1 MKKTILFLIF
11 TVFSAN
17 FSSAQGNISF
27 GLTSTNYKIKSN
39 TNQNFDDYQDPDVG
53 FFVKVTGTVPLGT
66 VLYIEPGIGFNTS
79 NTKEN
84 KGPGIKSMDIFLPI
98 DFGAKIGK
106 YVRINTGVQAN
117 FLLKAKATQFNVEK
131 DIKEEYKDSYADIL
145 AGITLSPSD
154 KIAIVFRYNRSLS
167 SVFEKNYAIDA
178 DFRKTVLSLGL
189 KFTFN

>member
-1 MKKTILFLIF
+1 MKKTLLLFFIGL
-11 TVFSAN
+11 SAN
-17 FSSAQGNISF
+17 FSFAQGNISF

-39 TNQNFDDYQDPDVG
+39 TNQTFKDYQDADVG
-53 FFVKVTGTVPLGT
+53 FFVKVTGTLPLGT
-66 VLYIEPGIGFNTS
+66 VLYIEPGIGFNTT

-98 DFGAKIGK
+98 DVGAKIGK

-145 AGITLSPSD
+145 AGLTLSPTD
-154 KIAIVFRYNRSLS
+154 KISLVFRYNHSLS
-167 SVFEKNYAIDA
+167 SVFEKNYTIDA

-189 KFTFN
+189 KITFN

>member
-1 MKKTILFLIF
+1 MKQTLLFLLLVLSVNNSF
-11 TVFSAN
+11 
-17 FSSAQGNISF
+17 AQGNISF

-39 TNQNFDDYQDPDVG
+39 NNQNFDDYQDADVG
-53 FFVKVTGTVPLGT
+53 FFVKVSGTVPLGN

-98 DFGAKIGK
+98 DIGAKIGK

-117 FLLKAKATQFNVEK
+117 FLLKAKATQFNIEK

-145 AGITLSPSD
+145 AGITLKPTE
-154 KIAIVFRYNRSLS
+154 KIGIIFRYNHSLS
-167 SVFEKNYAIDA
+167 SVFENNYAIDA

-189 KFTFN
+189 KITFN